1 MATDRQKAID
11 KAVKVFRQGVSTG
24 HAGEKLK
31 CVQVL
36 SRLSERH
43 GLMLCDIDASLP
55 RRWDAELLRIKI
67 GLVVVSAS
75 AAGAGGGQGTANVD
89 LESLLFQH
97 LDVAE
102 RKRRLQGP
110 LFSQGVF
117 KAVER
122 TSAYTRLL
130 AEAHS
135 LDRSNVGVGL
145 GDQELMTWLDRALS
159 RQGSRVE
166 SRPTS
171 HTIFEDLVAYC
182 RAGYMTETGERR
194 KAEQH
199 RQRQEQ
205 RQQAEAERKRAEAQR
220 RDRER
225 QAAEDR
231 RKREQREA
239 ERVRRENE
247 GRGHLDDEAEVFA
260 MAFDERAVARLYL
273 KVARQQVGTRGTV
286 KPVTAAT
293 GQLVVKLLVTAAL
306 KDDVDLAFRKALHD
320 LQVAAARVRDEAAR
334 NRDEAVRR
342 AEAAYASE
350 CELAFER
357 VVDRYVA

>member
-1 MATDRQKAID
+1 MPTDRQRAID
-11 KAVKVFRQGVSTG
+11 KAGKVFRQGVSTG

-36 SRLSERH
+36 SRLGERH
-43 GLMLCDIDASLP
+43 GLLLCDIDASLP
-55 RRWDAELLRIKI
+55 RSWDAELLRVRI

-75 AAGAGGGQGTANVD
+75 AGPEGQGQAHRTAPVD

-97 LDVAE
+97 MDVAE

-110 LFSQGVF
+110 LFSQGLLR
-117 KAVER
+117 AVER
-122 TSAYTRLL
+122 TSAYMRLL
-130 AEAHS
+130 AEIHS

-145 GDQELMTWLDRALS
+145 GDGELMVWLGHALS

-166 SRPTS
+166 SRPAS

-182 RAGYMTETGERR
+182 RAGYMAETGERR
-194 KAEQH
+194 RAEQFK
-199 RQRQEQ
+199 QRQEKQ
-205 RQQAEAERKRAEAQR
+205 QQAEAARQQAEALR

-225 QAAEDR
+225 QAADER
-231 RKREQREA
+231 RQREA
-239 ERVRRENE
+239 ERVRRESE
-247 GRGHLDDEAEVFA
+247 GRWDLDDDAEVFS
-260 MAFDERAVARLYL
+260 MAFDERAEARLYL

-293 GQLVVKLLVTAAL
+293 GQLVVKLLVTLGL
-306 KDDVDLAFRKALHD
+306 KDDVDQAFHRALHD
-320 LQVAAARVRDEAAR
+320 LQIAAAKVRSKAAR
-334 NRDEAVRR
+334 NRDEAVKR
-342 AEAAYASE
+342 AEAAYAAE
-350 CELAFER
+350 CELAFQR